1 MHPWTSAFIRK
12 QGYILYHA
20 LTEIGYTCIH
30 PDGAFYLFLKAL
42 EEDDTKFCERAKEE
56 KILMA
61 PGTAFY
67 GPGWVR
73 VSYCVPA
80 DVAKRS
86 VPAFKK
92 LYDKYQK

>member
-1 MHPWTSAFIRK
+1 MCIRDS
-12 QGYILYHA
+12 LYHA

-67 GPGWVR
+67 GPGWV
-73 VSYCVPA
+73 
-80 DVAKRS
+80 DVYKRQ
-86 VPAFKK
+86 
-92 LYDKYQK
+92 DKMLAEQSCLLKFIEGIL

>member
-1 MHPWTSAFIRK
+1 MIRSFVSVQK
-12 QGYILYHA
+12 KKNSYG
-20 LTEIGYTCIH
+20 T
-30 PDGAFYLFLKAL
+30 
-42 EEDDTKFCERAKEE
+42 
-56 KILMA
+56 
-61 PGTAFY
+61 GTAFY